1 MDKIAS
7 EKNLFNLLKKH
18 NLSVA
23 EEVLNTISAEKNDGY
38 VKFHSL
44 QKLIY
49 MYIYL
54 KT

>member
-23 EEVLNTISAEKNDGY
+23 EGVLNTISAEKNDGY

-44 QKLIY
+44 QNLIY